1 MRLFKIYL
9 LFLLFISPILSD
21 DEILVSKNDL
31 NEIAES
37 LISNGD
43 YYNAIAIYLFSS
55 SHKHRF

>member
-43 YYNAIAIYLFSS
+43 YYNAIAI
-55 SHKHRF
+55 